1 MSCELSKQGI
11 TVNNDNGMQTWQFIF
26 YSESRAHITARCTLC
41 LYNTVLYCGTVACT
55 VQPVY
60 TVTTTTTTTSKY
72 RVSGGGAV
80 NNNTQYLCLP
90 TYLLNNIAALTKS
103 AVDLQGL

>member
-80 NNNTQYLCLP
+80 QQHSVTL
-90 TYLLNNIAALTKS
+90 S
-103 AVDLQGL
+103 ADIFIE